1 MRAARRVSLPDGF
14 VFAHEL
20 RVRWGET
27 DPQGIV
33 FNANYLLYA
42 DVAFTEYVRALGYP
56 YPIPMKDAGT
66 ELFAVRSEV
75 DFRGSAR
82 FDDMI
87 AVAVRTARIGRSSFT
102 MEFEIHRGDDLL
114 TSVRSTYVN
123 AAPDGGG
130 ARALPDDFVARI
142 DAFEA
147 VSPVRG

>member
-1 MRAARRVSLPDGF
+1 VSLPDGF
-14 VFAHEL
+14 AFAHEL

-56 YPIPMKDAGT
+56 YPMPTKDAGT

-75 DFRGSAR
+75 DFRGPAR

-102 MEFEIHRGDDLL
+102 MEFEIRRGDDLL
-114 TSVRSTYVN
+114 TAIRTTYVN

-130 ARALPDDFVARI
+130 AKAVPADFVARL
-142 DAFEA
+142 DAFEVVA
-147 VSPVRG
+147 PARG